1 MNTPLNTP
9 MNIQPTHMNAA
20 PQQLTLM
27 DLLDARENRV
37 YHQKELLNAY
47 PGAVL
52 VSMTLNIPG
61 PVKDSPR
68 YRKALEAGLH
78 RLKTI
83 LADRCCSESSFT
95 ILHEEFCSLAT
106 GPEAYLVVQGSTANS
121 AENSAAFSTADLAN
135 LAFDIKKA
143 AVSVEEGSALGRLFD
158 MDVLIPGEM
167 FPQSI
172 SRSQLG
178 ATPRRCL
185 LCEEDAK
192 ACARS
197 RAHTMDQLLEKINEI
212 LSDAGL

>member
-1 MNTPLNTP
+1 MNTP
-9 MNIQPTHMNAA
+9 MNTPPTHMAA
-20 PQQLTLM
+20 DPRQLTLM

-37 YHQKELLNAY
+37 YHQKELLNKY

-52 VSMTLNIPG
+52 ISMTLNIPG

-83 LADRCCSESSFT
+83 LIDRCGSECNFT
-95 ILHEEFCSLAT
+95 ILHEEFRPLVT
-106 GPEAYLVVQGSTANS
+106 GPEAYLVAQGD
-121 AENSAAFSTADLAN
+121 AASDTADSEN
-135 LAFDIKKA
+135 LAQETPALDIKKA

-158 MDVLIPGEM
+158 MDVLIPGEN
-167 FPQSI
+167 FPRSI

-178 ATPRRCL
+178 AAPRRCL
-185 LCEEDAK
+185 LCDEDAK

-197 RAHTMDQLLEKINEI
+197 RAHTMDQLLQKINEI

>member
-1 MNTPLNTP
+1 MNTP
-9 MNIQPTHMNAA
+9 MNTPPTHMAA
-20 PQQLTLM
+20 DPRQLTLM

-37 YHQKELLNAY
+37 YHQKELLNKY

-52 VSMTLNIPG
+52 ISMTLNIPG

-83 LADRCCSESSFT
+83 LADRCGSECSFT
-95 ILHEEFCSLAT
+95 ILHEEFRPLVT
-106 GPEAYLVVQGSTANS
+106 GPEAYLVAQSSAANS
-121 AENSAAFSTADLAN
+121 AASDTADSKKLALET
-135 LAFDIKKA
+135 LALDIKKA
-143 AVSVEEGSALGRLFD
+143 AVSVEEGSDLGRLFD
-158 MDVLIPGEM
+158 MDVLIPGEN
-167 FPQSI
+167 FPHSI

-178 ATPRRCL
+178 AAPRRCL

-197 RAHTMDQLLEKINEI
+197 RAHTMDQLLQKINEI

>member
-1 MNTPLNTP
+1 MTT
-9 MNIQPTHMNAA
+9 QPTHTNAA
-20 PQQLTLM
+20 PRQLTLM

-37 YHQKELLNAY
+37 YHQKELLNKY

-52 VSMTLNIPG
+52 ISMTLNIPG

-68 YRKALEAGLH
+68 YRKALETGLH

-83 LADRCCSESSFT
+83 LKDGCGSKCSFT
-95 ILHEEFCSLAT
+95 ILHEEFRPLAT
-106 GPEAYLVVQGSTANS
+106 GPEAYLVVRSSAANS
-121 AENSAAFSTADLAN
+121 SADSEKLA
-135 LAFDIKKA
+135 LDIKKA
-143 AVSVEEGSALGRLFD
+143 AVSVEEGSDLGRLFD
-158 MDVLIPGEM
+158 LDVLIPDET

-172 SRSQLG
+172 SRSRLG
-178 ATPRRCL
+178 AAPRRCL

-212 LSDAGL
+212 LSNARL

>member
-1 MNTPLNTP
+1 MSTPMNTP
-9 MNIQPTHMNAA
+9 MNTQPTHMNAV
-20 PQQLTLM
+20 PRQLTLM

-37 YHQKELLNAY
+37 SHQKELLNKY

-52 VSMTLNIPG
+52 ISMTLNIPG

-68 YRKALEAGLH
+68 YRKALETGLH

-83 LADRCCSESSFT
+83 LADRCGSEGSFT
-95 ILHEEFCSLAT
+95 ILHEEFRPLAT
-106 GPEAYLVVQGSTANS
+106 GPEAYLVVQGDAAS
-121 AENSAAFSTADLAN
+121 SAAVSAN
-135 LAFDIKKA
+135 FALDIKKA

-158 MDVLIPGEM
+158 MDVLIPGEN
-167 FPQSI
+167 FPSII

-178 ATPRRCL
+178 AAPRRCL

>member
-1 MNTPLNTP
+1 MNTP
-9 MNIQPTHMNAA
+9 MNTPMKIQPTHMNAA

-37 YHQKELLNAY
+37 YHQNELLNKY

-52 VSMTLNIPG
+52 ISMTLNIPG

-68 YRKALEAGLH
+68 YRKALETGLH

-83 LADRCCSESSFT
+83 LADRCGSECSFT
-95 ILHEEFCSLAT
+95 ILHEEFRPLAT
-106 GPEAYLVVQGSTANS
+106 GPEAYLVAQGDAAS
-121 AENSAAFSTADLAN
+121 SAAVSAN
-135 LAFDIKKA
+135 LAQETLALDIKKA

-158 MDVLIPGEM
+158 MDVLIPGET
-167 FPQSI
+167 FAQSI

-178 ATPRRCL
+178 AAPRRCL

>member
-1 MNTPLNTP
+1 MNTP
-9 MNIQPTHMNAA
+9 MNTPPTHMAA
-20 PQQLTLM
+20 DPRQLTLM

-37 YHQKELLNAY
+37 YHQKELLNKY

-52 VSMTLNIPG
+52 ISMTLNIPG

-83 LADRCCSESSFT
+83 LTDRCGSECNFT
-95 ILHEEFCSLAT
+95 ILHEEFRPLVT
-106 GPEAYLVVQGSTANS
+106 GPEAYLVAQGD
-121 AENSAAFSTADLAN
+121 AASDTADSEN
-135 LAFDIKKA
+135 LAQETPALDIKKA

-158 MDVLIPGEM
+158 MDVLIPGEN
-167 FPQSI
+167 FPRSI

-178 ATPRRCL
+178 AAPRRCL
-185 LCEEDAK
+185 LCDEDAK

-197 RAHTMDQLLEKINEI
+197 RAHTMDQLLQKINEI

>member
-1 MNTPLNTP
+1 

-27 DLLDARENRV
+27 NLLDARENRV
-37 YHQKELLNAY
+37 YHQKELLNKY

-68 YRKALEAGLH
+68 YRKALETGLH
-78 RLKTI
+78 RLKSMLT
-83 LADRCCSESSFT
+83 DRCCSESSFT
-95 ILHEEFCSLAT
+95 ILHEEFRPLAT

-121 AENSAAFSTADLAN
+121 AASDTADSEN
-135 LAFDIKKA
+135 LAPEALALDIKKA

-158 MDVLIPGEM
+158 MDVLIPGEN
-167 FPQSI
+167 FPCSI
-172 SRSQLG
+172 SRSRLG
-178 ATPRRCL
+178 AAPRRCL

-212 LSDAGL
+212 LSDSGL

>member
-1 MNTPLNTP
+1 

-37 YHQKELLNAY
+37 HHQIELLNAY

-68 YRKALEAGLH
+68 YRKALETGLH

-95 ILHEEFCSLAT
+95 ILHEEFRPLAT
-106 GPEAYLVVQGSTANS
+106 GPEAYLVVRGSAANS
-121 AENSAAFSTADLAN
+121 AASDTADFKKLAPEA

-158 MDVLIPGEM
+158 MDVLIPGEN
-167 FPQSI
+167 FPCSI

-178 ATPRRCL
+178 AAPRRCL

-212 LSDAGL
+212 LSNAGL